1 MLKQEEKGERERLV
15 KKDTEGNVKKFPMYK
30 TGTIG
35 WKKTNNIVL
44 DYNSKYQITIS
55 KSILIYINYSVNK

>member
-35 WKKTNNIVL
+35 WKK
-44 DYNSKYQITIS
+44 QIT
-55 KSILIYINYSVNK
+55 